1 MTELDLNKAKFFL
14 NSNSIVNYEIK
25 KIAGDAS
32 FRSYYRIFCADKNLI
47 LMFAPPQFE
56 DVAPFIKIDKFLVEN
71 NFSAPKILAIDLENG
86 FLLLEDLGDDTYNRV
101 LQKNY
106 SKELEFDLYKNAV
119 DCLIELQQKPNPQ
132 DVAPYNNA
140 VLFREMMLFIDWY
153 LPLQK
158 KLISLKQKAHFK
170 FLCFQLFDLLSKEK
184 RFQLV
189 DWKNNAKQVLVLRD
203 YHADNLMNLEERANH
218 QKVGLLDFQDA
229 LIGSKA
235 YDLVSLLED
244 ARRDVNLGVKDKVL
258 NYFLEKS
265 GVDKES
271 FMQDY
276 EILSLQRN
284 LKIVGIFSRLSMRD
298 HKHQYLDLLPRVLNF
313 VEARAFS
320 NNPIF
325 LEIGNFLK
333 LFLQKK

>member
-1 MTELDLNKAKFFL
+1 MIELNLNKAKIFL
-14 NSNSIVNYEIK
+14 EANSIINYEIK

-32 FRSYYRIFCADKNLI
+32 FRSYYRISCADKNLI
-47 LMFAPPQFE
+47 LMFAPPEFE
-56 DVAPFIKIDKFLVEN
+56 DVKPFIKIDQFLVEN
-71 NFSAPKILAIDLENG
+71 NFSAPKIFAKDFENG
-86 FLLLEDLGDDTYNRV
+86 FLLLEDFGDETYGRV
-101 LQKNY
+101 LKKDY
-106 SKELEFDLYKNAV
+106 SLELEFNLYKNAV
-119 DCLIELQQKPNPQ
+119 DCLIELHQKPNPQ

-158 KLISLKQKAHFK
+158 KMISLEQKSHFK
-170 FLCFQLFDLLSKEK
+170 FLCFQLFDLLSKEE

-189 DWKNNAKQVLVLRD
+189 DWKNSAKQVLVLRD
-203 YHADNLMNLEERANH
+203 YHADNLMILSERLDH

-244 ARRDVNLGVKDKVL
+244 ARRDVNVEIRDKVFD
-258 NYFLEKS
+258 YFLEKS
-265 GVDKES
+265 FVEKKS
-271 FMQDY
+271 FIQDY

-284 LKIVGIFSRLSMRD
+284 LKIVGIFSRLSLRD
-298 HKHQYLDLLPRVLNF
+298 GKHQYLDLLPRVLDF
-313 VEARAFS
+313 VRVRIS
-320 NNPIF
+320 LGNPIF

-333 LFLQKK
+333 NFL